1 MSVELPPP
9 PAAASRPRARVAIA
23 LVVIVVLAGV
33 AGVAALV
40 SRRSSANGRPT
51 AGRPALGET
60 FRATPEH
67 PYSIRYPSEWHAY
80 AGQTSVLLA
89 PVDVSDQAAEHRVLD
104 RSPGGFTGL
113 YLDEVTDEAD
123 FEAILRAPDVQVE
136 SRSTVEVDGRRTS
149 RIHLL
154 TTPFTDVPSQVHLVL
169 YLVDVGGGKVAPF
182 GFFASAAT
190 LDVGLFDDI
199 MATARFDPGGLARLT
214 GPGPS
219 VGTSSPSSS
228 PSL

>member
-1 MSVELPPP
+1 MSVEPPP
-9 PAAASRPRARVAIA
+9 SPAPAPRSRARVAIA
-23 LVVIVVLAGV
+23 VLVIVALTGV
-33 AGVAALV
+33 AGVAAFV
-40 SRRSSANGRPT
+40 SRRSSGTGPASL

-67 PYSIRYPSEWHAY
+67 PYSIRYPSQWHVY

-113 YLDEVTDEAD
+113 YLGDVTDEAD
-123 FEAILRAPDVQVE
+123 FEAILRAPDVQVQ

-154 TTPFTDVPSQVHLVL
+154 TTPFTDVPAQVHLVL
-169 YLVDVGGGKVAPF
+169 YLVDVGGRKVAPF

-190 LDVGLFDDI
+190 LDVSLFDDI

-214 GPGPS
+214 RPAPS
-219 VGTSSPSSS
+219 VGTSPSSS